1 MLSKR
6 GQWWPSVEVGKA
18 QEGQFL
24 EWEDL
29 HAGGMV
35 EESSAALG

>member
-1 MLSKR
+1 MLPKS

-24 EWEDL
+24 EWEGL
-29 HAGGMV
+29 HIGGMA
-35 EESSAALG
+35 EESIADLG